1 MRCPIS
7 KTRLLDSFKYAAGW
21 RPLRNVCW
29 MPITERLLDIETR
42 LTAAKPTDIERP
54 VKISLREFS
63 SKLLG
68 EIQHHSP
75 RAARDIEKFRAV
87 RRSSVK

>member
-1 MRCPIS
+1 MSHFEDAIA
-7 KTRLLDSFKYAAGW
+7 RLLQIRRRLA
-21 RPLRNVCW
+21 
-29 MPITERLLDIETR
+29 PITERLLDIETR
-42 LTAAKPTDIERP
+42 LTAAKPADIERP

-87 RRSSVK
+87 LRSSVK